1 MSRRETCLK
10 WLLVAACCLPLL
22 AHAGQACEEKPLTPE
37 TFRLA
42 MQTAEQLQTKLNEVD
57 SNVVVVGRMGQD
69 LSKYGLRY
77 THFGI
82 MFRPESGG
90 RWRVAHL
97 LNECGTD
104 RSDLWYEGLG
114 NFFLDDMFR
123 FDAVLL
129 VPPPA
134 VVDRLLPQLQAGRPL
149 RALHSPRY
157 NMVAYPFST
166 RYENSNTWVL
176 ETLAA
181 ASTTETRI
189 SSREQ
194 AQMWLK
200 LNGYQPSEMN
210 IGPMTRLGGRMF
222 KANVAFDDHPNEL
235 RYKDR
240 IQTVSVDSII
250 HFFDERNE
258 GWKIIE
264 LPGPQARRF

>member
-1 MSRRETCLK
+1 VFLRKTYRK
-10 WLLVAACCLPLL
+10 WVLLAACCLPVM
-22 AHAGQACEEKPLTPE
+22 ASAGQSCEEKPLTPD

-42 MQTAEQLQTKLNEVD
+42 MQTAQQLQTKLDEVG

-82 MFRPESGG
+82 MFRSEAGA

-129 VPPPA
+129 VPPPTVA
-134 VVDRLLPQLQAGRPL
+134 DRLLPRLQAGRPL
-149 RALHSPRY
+149 RTLHTPHY
-157 NMVAYPFST
+157 NLVAYPFST

-181 ASTTETRI
+181 ASTTETHI

-200 LNGYQPSEMN
+200 LNRYQPTEMN
-210 IGPMTRLGGRMF
+210 IGPLTRLGGRMF
-222 KANVAFDDHPNEL
+222 KANVAFDDHPNDL
-235 RYKDR
+235 RYADR

-250 HFFDERNE
+250 HFFDERQE